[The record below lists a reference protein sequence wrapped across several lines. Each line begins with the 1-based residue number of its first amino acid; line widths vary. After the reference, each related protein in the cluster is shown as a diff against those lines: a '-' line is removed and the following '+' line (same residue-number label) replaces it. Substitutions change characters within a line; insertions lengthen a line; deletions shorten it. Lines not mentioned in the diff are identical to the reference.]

1 MKKVVLVLGIAI
13 VLLAGCDYI
22 GNNSDKKS
30 EEKSTSVVLTESE
43 SNSKQS
49 TATASSVTTKA
60 ENKQE
65 KEPIT
70 FVPQNDETDKGLTI
84 ENDETLAKLQK
95 IVDENQDMGFEDDIT
110 IVYSGQTFGET
121 SNLAGIF
128 FIVNRTDKSL
138 KNMKFTYTFGGI
150 DRQLIFDQKAFALS
164 EEKFGT
170 LEPNTVM
177 PMYFPIE
184 PENEMAFKE
193 IDATQVIEKIDTF
206 NYDTADNNTD
216 SSGKEPATSEDELTF
231 KIPKQNSD
239 KGQTIENNQLMA
251 NLKQLVDEN
260 PSIGFE
266 NDVTVLYSQ
275 LHEKSED
282 QLLAYFFI
290 INRTNTTMENLSF
303 IFNYGNKNGEKVWDR
318 EQYRISSEV
327 FGTFEPF
334 TVIPMTMEV
343 PAGKE
348 ELFLSITEKNIQTS
362 IENFHYEKVN

>member
-1 MKKVVLVLGIAI
+1 MKKVVLVLGVAI
-13 VLLAGCDYI
+13 VLVAGCDYI
-22 GNNSDKKS
+22 GNNSEKKS
-30 EEKSTSVVLTESE
+30 EEQSTSVVLTKSE
-43 SNSKQS
+43 SHSKQS
-49 TATASSVTTKA
+49 VVSSVTTKV

-70 FVPQNDETDKGLTI
+70 FVPQNDETEKGLTI

-110 IVYSGQTFGET
+110 IVYSGQTFGDT

-206 NYDTADNNTD
+206 NYDTADNDAD
-216 SSGKEPATSEDELTF
+216 SSGKESAVSEERLTF

-239 KGQTIENNQLMA
+239 KGQTIENNKLMA
-251 NLKQLVDEN
+251 SLKQLVDEN

-275 LHEKSED
+275 LHEKSEN

-290 INRTNTTMENLSF
+290 INRTNIAMENLSF
-303 IFNYGNKNGEKVWDR
+303 VFNYGNTDGEKVWDR

-348 ELFLSITEKNIQTS
+348 ELFLSITEKNTQTS
-362 IENFHYEKVN
+362 IENFHYEKAN